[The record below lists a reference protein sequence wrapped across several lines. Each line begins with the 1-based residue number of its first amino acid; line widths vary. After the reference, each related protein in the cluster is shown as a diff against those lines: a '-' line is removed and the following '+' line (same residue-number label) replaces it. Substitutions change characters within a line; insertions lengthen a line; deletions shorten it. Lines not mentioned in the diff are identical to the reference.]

1 MKPYRFNHF
10 LAVALTSLV
19 TLSSFVFAAD
29 RIKQNNA
36 TALNLAGSWDTLP
49 GSGDVAVW
57 DSTVTAAN
65 SPLAGA
71 SLSWAGIRIANP
83 TGLVTLGGATPT
95 AATTLTIGTSGIN
108 MSAAT
113 ADLIIS
119 SPTTVISGNQI
130 WNVASGRNLR
140 FGITGGGAANA
151 NVDGSGTITIQGGLV
166 DLNQGGASG
175 FSDAAG
181 FAGFSGK
188 WIVDSG
194 ATLRGIR
201 NGATAFGTN
210 TAADTITLNGGTLA
224 PGGIAGAVGNWT
236 WNSNLTLATS
246 TSSTIDNQNISGSGR
261 SLKLM
266 GVFTGSGNLTFA
278 STGVGTMTA
287 DTGFIFTAANTNSGT
302 VTLNSGTFLRVG
314 GVTTASDTTLGAGT
328 GGTLGDGSVTNT
340 VVNNGTLTFSRS
352 DAHAVANVIS
362 GSGAVRVGGGVT
374 GVGTQVLTLS
384 GASAY
389 TGATTINAGTLN
401 LTGSLSSTPITV
413 AAGATLTESS
423 TGVIGGTSSLT
434 ISGSGTLAGANTY
447 TGATTINAGTLNL
460 TGSLTSPVTVNSGAQ
475 LRGSGSTTGLLTM
488 AAGSTLVL
496 AGDTATTS
504 VAADGVTFGGAT
516 QLLFAATPIASTV
529 YDVFTYGGGV
539 VTDVANLTTSY
550 RGMLTDDTVHQKY
563 IFTSGGVGT
572 RTWNSA
578 VNNGFWDLGFGT
590 NWLEGDHLFFG
601 GDTVVFGDISANAPI
616 TLEGH
621 LAPGFV
627 SVNNAANT
635 YTFTGAA
642 GTDEITGSGSLTKNN
657 GGTLAIA
664 SQQSYTGGTTI
675 NGGLLD
681 LTGTAANGVGI
692 IRGTATV
699 NTGGTLQ
706 LSTGDAT
713 GYNTDVTRVS
723 VINLVGGTLNVN
735 TIANQTL
742 GSAVI
747 SMTSGIITGIAGSNI
762 DLFANGSAIN
772 TLASATTSTISLP
785 SMNLRQDNTAFGI
798 ADGAAAVDLLISS
811 NLGNGSAGN
820 HNLVKNGAG
829 TMVLSG
835 TNGYTGTTTVSAGTL
850 TVSGTTSATSAVTVN
865 GTGSLLVPTGGS
877 LTATGGLLTAI
888 ATGASIVVESGAALT
903 AASAT
908 IAWNP
913 ATFKIDGALNVTG
926 ALTAS
931 SNATVPLTGAGTI
944 TAGSFVTG
952 NAATV
957 VNYSTAAMN
966 VSGVVNIGSAVATNS
981 NTFNQTAGVITA
993 GGLQLGYAGSTVAQI
1008 YTLTGGT
1015 LNLGSS
1021 GITTA
1026 GTGARTVSLGG
1037 ATVGAT
1043 APWSTTLGMAL
1054 TSTTTGTTFDATG
1067 GNISLSGTLS
1077 GVGAK
1082 LVKSGGGT
1090 VILSGANTYTGD
1102 TTVNAG
1108 VLAVNG
1114 SSIANSG
1121 KLVVNGGVV
1130 DVSGTEVVDTLFFGG
1145 AQQAAGTWGSTS
1157 SGATHQDNTRFSG
1170 TGVVSVTSGPVGGF
1184 STWAAANAGGG
1195 TPSGDFDN
1203 DGVSNGIEYF
1213 MGATGST
1220 FTANPGVVA
1229 GKVTWPMDPGYSGT
1243 YTVQTSP
1250 DLVSWTNVASTVVAN
1265 TVQYTLPTGAGKV
1278 FVRLDVTPN

>member
-1 MKPYRFNHF
+1 MRPYRFNRF
-10 LAVALTSLV
+10 LAAALTSLAA
-19 TLSSFVFAAD
+19 LSSSVFAAD

-83 TGLVTLGGATPT
+83 TGTVTLGGATPT
-95 AATTLTIGTSGIN
+95 AATTLTIGTSGIG

-140 FGITGGGAANA
+140 FGTTGAGAASA
-151 NVDGSGTITIQGGLV
+151 NLDGSGTVTIQGSGLV
-166 DLNQGGASG
+166 DLNQGGVSG
-175 FSDAAG
+175 FADAAG

-224 PGGIAGAVGNWT
+224 TGGITGAVGNWT
-236 WNSNLTLATS
+236 WNSNITLATS

-266 GVFTGSGNLTFA
+266 GGFTGSGNLTFA

-302 VTLNSGTFLRVG
+302 VTINSGSFLRVG
-314 GVTTASDTTLGAGT
+314 GITTANDTTLGAGT
-328 GGTLGDGSVTNT
+328 GGTLGNGSVTNN

-352 DAHAVANVIS
+352 DAHTVANAIS
-362 GSGAVRVGGGVT
+362 GSGVVRVGGGVT

-384 GASAY
+384 
-389 TGATTINAGTLN
+389 
-401 LTGSLSSTPITV
+401 
-413 AAGATLTESS
+413 
-423 TGVIGGTSSLT
+423 
-434 ISGSGTLAGANTY
+434 GANTY

-460 TGSLTSPVTVNSGAQ
+460 TGSLTSPITVNSGAKLNLTGSLTSPVTVNSGAK
-475 LRGSGSTTGLLTM
+475 LSGSGSTTDLLTM
-488 AAGSTLVL
+488 VAGSALVL
-496 AGDTATTS
+496 AGDATTTS
-504 VAADGVTFGGAT
+504 VAANGVTFGNTT
-516 QLLFAATPIASTV
+516 QLIFAAPPLASTV

-539 VTDVANLTTSY
+539 VTDIANLAVSY
-550 RGMLTDDTVHQKY
+550 RGTLTDDTVNHK
-563 IFTSGGVGT
+563 FTFAAGGVGT

-578 VNNGFWDLGFGT
+578 ANDGFWDLGIGA
-590 NWLEGDHLFFG
+590 NWLEGDHFFFG
-601 GDTVVFGDISANAPI
+601 GDTVIFGDISADSPI
-616 TLEGH
+616 TQEGQ
-621 LAPGFV
+621 LAPASV
-627 SVNNAANT
+627 LVNNAANT
-635 YTFTGAA
+635 YTFTGLA
-642 GTDEITGSGSLTKNN
+642 GTHEITGATALTKNN
-657 GGTLAIA
+657 GGTLVIA
-664 SQQSYTGGTTI
+664 SSQSYTGGTII
-675 NGGLLD
+675 NGGVLD
-681 LTGTAANGVGI
+681 LTGTTPVGVGV
-692 IRGTATV
+692 IRGTVTV
-699 NTGGTLQ
+699 NTGGTLR
-706 LSTGDAT
+706 LSTVDAT
-713 GYNTDVTRVS
+713 GYNTDATRVS
-723 VINLVGGTLNVN
+723 IINLAGGTLDVK
-735 TIANQTL
+735 TTSNQTL

-747 SMTSGIITGIAGSNI
+747 NMTGGSITGIAGSNI

-785 SMNLRQDNTAFGI
+785 TMNLRQNDTAFGI
-798 ADGAAAVDLLISS
+798 ADGAAAIDLLISS

-835 TNGYTGTTTVSAGTL
+835 TNTYTGVTTVAAGTL
-850 TVSGTTSATSAVTVN
+850 TVSGTTNATSAVTVN

-877 LTATGGLLTAI
+877 LTSSGGLLTAI
-888 ATGASIVVESGAALT
+888 ATGASIVVESGATLT
-903 AASAT
+903 AASST

-913 ATFKIDGALNVTG
+913 ATFKIDGALSVTG
-926 ALTAS
+926 ALTVS
-931 SNATVPLTGAGTI
+931 SNATAPLTGAGTI
-944 TAGSFVTG
+944 TAGSFVVG

-966 VSGVVNIGSAVATNS
+966 VSGVLKLGTTTAAHST
-981 NTFNQTAGVITA
+981 TFNQTAGIITA
-993 GGLQLGYAGSTVAQI
+993 GGLQLGDAASTVAQT

-1026 GTGARTVSLGG
+1026 GTGARTASLGG
-1037 ATVGAT
+1037 ATLGAA
-1043 APWSTTLGMAL
+1043 APWSTTLAMTL
-1054 TSTTTGTTFDATG
+1054 TSTTIGTTFDTTG

-1077 GVGAK
+1077 GGGAK

-1090 VILSGANTYTGD
+1090 LILTGANTYTGD
-1102 TTVNAG
+1102 TTVNG
-1108 VLAVNG
+1108 GTLSVNG
-1114 SSIANSG
+1114 SSIANAS
-1121 KLVVNGGVV
+1121 KLVINGGVV
-1130 DVSGTEVVDTLFFGG
+1130 DASGTETVDTLFFGG

-1170 TGVVSVTSGPVGGF
+1170 TGVVSVTSGPVGGY
-1184 STWAAANAGGG
+1184 STWATANAGGG
-1195 TPSGDFDN
+1195 TANGDFDN
-1203 DGVSNGIEYF
+1203 DGVRNGVEYF
-1213 MGATGST
+1213 MGATGSA
-1220 FTANPGVVA
+1220 FTSNPGIVG
-1229 GKVTWPMDPGYSGT
+1229 GKVTWPKDPAYSGT

-1250 DLVSWTNVASTVVAN
+1250 DLVTWTNVASTVVGN
-1265 TVQYTLPTGAGKV
+1265 TVEYTLPTGQVKL
-1278 FVRLDVTPN
+1278 FVRLDVIPN